1 MKAYSVDLRKKI
13 VAAHKRAEAV
23 YPNNSSNIWCE

>member
-1 MKAYSVDLRKKI
+1 MKAYLVDLRSQI

-23 YPNNSSNIWCE
+23 D